1 MTKKSKIPTPEINIG
16 DSKWNEANKL
26 DAWAIYEFAV
36 LDQVVYLSGWLVVY
50 CSYTQTN
57 LSF

>member
-36 LDQVVYLSGWLVVY
+36 LDQVVYLSG
-50 CSYTQTN
+50 
-57 LSF
+57 